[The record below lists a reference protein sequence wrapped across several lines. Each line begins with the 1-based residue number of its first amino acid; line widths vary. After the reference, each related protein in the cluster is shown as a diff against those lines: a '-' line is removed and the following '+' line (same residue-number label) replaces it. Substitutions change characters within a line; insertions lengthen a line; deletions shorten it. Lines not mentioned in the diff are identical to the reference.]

1 MVKIV
6 DLLQNI
12 RDNVFAEITFAD
24 MSAFIAGKST
34 VGRFVLPMPPSP
46 ARKLNLPR
54 MFAMSA
60 SFEEA
65 VPVIE
70 ELFDGEIWPLDIN

>member
-6 DLLQNI
+6 DLLQNAQ
-12 RDNVFAEITFAD
+12 DNVFAEIISAD

-46 ARKLNLPR
+46 VRKLNLPR
-54 MFAMSA
+54 MFAMSV

-65 VPVIE
+65 VLVTAPTT
-70 ELFDGEIWPLDIN
+70 LQHRLMP